1 MQAGI
6 DTPRTTMHHRH
17 AHRRFHARRA
27 FTLLEVI
34 IAVTIVALLATI
46 LVPNVTRW
54 LGVAKGRKAE
64 ADVNSLAQQVR
75 LYMTE
80 KGMSRLSEDF
90 ELDMLCQGED
100 PIISN
105 PNSLNDPWGHRYV
118 VIVPPS
124 VNRDFDVMSYG
135 ADGQPGGEGDAR
147 DIVNGAR

>member
-1 MQAGI
+1 MLHHA
-6 DTPRTTMHHRH
+6 PR
-17 AHRRFHARRA
+17 RRPHARRA

-54 LGVAKGRKAE
+54 LGVAKNRKAE

-80 KGMSRLSEDF
+80 KGMSRLSDDF
-90 ELDMLCQGED
+90 ELQVLCEGD
-100 PIISN
+100 NPIISN
-105 PNSLNDPWGHRYV
+105 PNNLNDPWGNRYV
-118 VIVPPS
+118 VMVPPT
-124 VNRDFDVMSYG
+124 VNRDFDVVSYG

-147 DIVNGAR
+147 DIINGAR

>member
-1 MQAGI
+1 
-6 DTPRTTMHHRH
+6 MHHRT
-17 AHRRFHARRA
+17 HRRRSNARRA

-54 LGVAKGRKAE
+54 LGVAKNRKAE

-75 LYMTE
+75 LYMTD
-80 KGMSRLSEDF
+80 KGMGRVGEDF
-90 ELDMLCQGED
+90 DLQMLCEGDD
-100 PIISN
+100 PIINN
-105 PNSLNDPWGHRYV
+105 PNSLRDPWGNLYV

-124 VNRDFDVMSYG
+124 VNRDFDVVSYG
-135 ADGQPGGEGDAR
+135 ADGQPGGEGDAK

>member
-1 MQAGI
+1 M
-6 DTPRTTMHHRH
+6 PHHASRRH
-17 AHRRFHARRA
+17 ARSRRA

-54 LGVAKGRKAE
+54 LGVAKNRKAE

-80 KGMSRLSEDF
+80 KGVSRLSDDF
-90 ELDMLCQGED
+90 ELSVLCEGD
-100 PIISN
+100 NPIISN
-105 PNSLNDPWGHRYV
+105 SNNLNDPWGNRYV
-118 VIVPPS
+118 VVMPPS
-124 VNRDFDVMSYG
+124 VNRDFDIVSYG
-135 ADGQPGGEGDAR
+135 ADGQPGGEGDAK

>member
-1 MQAGI
+1 MNR
-6 DTPRTTMHHRH
+6 PRHRF
-17 AHRRFHARRA
+17 RRTRQG

-54 LGVAKGRKAE
+54 LGVAKERKAQ

-80 KGMSRLSEDF
+80 QGASRLGDDF
-90 ELDMLCQGED
+90 ELDVLCEGD
-100 PIISN
+100 NPIISN
-105 PNSLNDPWGHRYV
+105 ANNLIDPWGNRYV
-118 VIVPPS
+118 VVVPGS
-124 VNRDFDVMSYG
+124 VNRDFDVVSYG
-135 ADGQPGGEGDAR
+135 ADGQPGGEGDSK

>member
-1 MQAGI
+1 
-6 DTPRTTMHHRH
+6 MHHRS
-17 AHRRFHARRA
+17 HRRSTARRA

-54 LGVAKGRKAE
+54 LGVAKNRKAE

-80 KGMSRLSEDF
+80 NGMSRLPDDF
-90 ELDMLCQGED
+90 ELDVLCQGD
-100 PIISN
+100 NPIISN
-105 PNSLNDPWGHRYV
+105 ANSLNDPWGHRYV
-118 VIVPPS
+118 VIVPGT
-124 VNRDFDVMSYG
+124 VNRDFDIVSYG
-135 ADGQPGGEGDAR
+135 ADGQPGGEATDAK